1 MRYATAFERFGA
13 CSVRA
18 QANISTGPS
27 SFDLSAILFAGFRKT
42 YLINGCRRV
51 LDGLRN
57 AMSEASRLLRPIR
70 SGRAAPYATRIV
82 FMR

>member
-42 YLINGCRRV
+42 YLINGCLV
-51 LDGLRN
+51 LRHYSF
-57 AMSEASRLLRPIR
+57 AR
-70 SGRAAPYATRIV
+70 
-82 FMR
+82 